1 MTEKFSRR
9 DFIKL
14 TGTGMAASASLA
26 LGFPKFPETDYS
38 VFDVLNSRTKC
49 ALAEKASSLISPS
62 PEAADTLAKKL
73 GGRSA
78 SADRISGPLAVEQ
91 LMGIT
96 TFGVKSK
103 DFLPADIR
111 QLGTNTENDPFFR
124 TFPRTSFD
132 AFGISTSTLDFD
144 FNSAD
149 LVPGDFLYF
158 IGKDLNSDYMM
169 TISRRD
175 SLGML
180 WTVTNTP
187 DKSGRYVI
195 TEVPAWDPKNPESSF
210 IKQLASGNNSVGFV
224 TGQNGVD
231 IFRLK
236 PREKSAFDMIDH
248 SEVAQKLQEKINLTV
263 KSAKGEWR
271 VMVSNMDSGKIVAEN
286 NSRELRYSASLTK
299 VPLAMST
306 LAYLEYKA
314 GSPEELQKVLKTTY
328 LEGRTFDSLFRA
340 MLSNA
345 SDEDAAHTLI
355 RYLEKEK
362 VDIQALI
369 ASQGIV
375 NTNIETRLSTEE
387 DIWKLFKNLHDRNN
401 KGILKYPGSHDYLL
415 ECMSKYDPQKKVWL
429 ETLHGNS
436 RGLNIGKIYH
446 KIGFINNKAVAVAVA
461 DSGIVEVEDRS
472 YFISLNG
479 QPRKGVELDFF
490 ELGAELVTFVD
501 LFAEYMSEDKNFS
514 GAARVF

>member
-1 MTEKFSRR
+1 MTGEFSRR
-9 DFIKL
+9 NFIKL
-14 TGTGMAASASLA
+14 TGTGMVALA
-26 LGFPKFPETDYS
+26 GLPLGFPKFPETDYS

-49 ALAEKASSLISPS
+49 ALAEKARSLISPS
-62 PEAADTLAKKL
+62 PEAADALAKKL

-78 SADRISGPLAVEQ
+78 STDRISGPLAVEQ

-96 TFGVKSK
+96 TF
-103 DFLPADIR
+103 
-111 QLGTNTENDPFFR
+111 
-124 TFPRTSFD
+124 SFD
-132 AFGISTSTLDFD
+132 AFGISTSALDFD

-175 SLGML
+175 SLGTL
-180 WTVTNTP
+180 WAVTNTP

-195 TEVPAWDPKNPESSF
+195 TEVPAWDPKNPEASF

-236 PREKSAFDMIDH
+236 PREKSALDMIDH
-248 SEVAQKLQEKINLTV
+248 SEVPQKLQEKINLTV

-314 GSPEELQKVLKTTY
+314 GSPEALQKVLKTTY
-328 LEGRTFDSLFRA
+328 LEERTFDSLFRS

-345 SDEDAAHTLI
+345 SDEDAARTLI

-369 ASQGIV
+369 ASQGIA

-401 KGILKYPGSHDYLL
+401 KGMLKYPGSHDYLL
-415 ECMSKYDPQKKVWL
+415 ECMSKYDPSAKVWL
-429 ETLHGNS
+429 
-436 RGLNIGKIYH
+436 
-446 KIGFINNKAVAVAVA
+446 VAVAVA

-479 QPRKGVELDFF
+479 QPKKGVELDFF
-490 ELGAELVTFVD
+490 NLGAELVTFVD
-501 LFAEYMSEDKNFS
+501 LFAGYMSEDKNSS